1 MSELHAVV
9 ARFPTPVQ
17 AEDAIRAIKDAGIN
31 LADQAVVV
39 KGDEGKL
46 TIAEGK
52 DAGGGKGFAYGALA
66 TGVLGVLAGPIGWAG
81 LLAGGAAGGLV
92 AKFHDAGIPTQ
103 RLEELGERLS
113 IGEAAAVAVART
125 GDEGIVQDT
134 FRNYGGESVTVTLT
148 ESVRTALEAAAPTG
162 GASGEGTPA

>member
-9 ARFPTPVQ
+9 ARFPTPIQ

-39 KGDEGKL
+39 KGDAGI

-52 DAGGGKGFAYGALA
+52 DAGGGKGFVYGALA

-81 LLAGGAAGGLV
+81 LLAGGAAGGLA

-103 RLEELGERLS
+103 RLEELGERLV
-113 IGEAAAVAVART
+113 IGEAAAVAVARS
-125 GDEGIVQDT
+125 GDEGMVQDT
-134 FRNYGGESVTVTLT
+134 FRNYGGDSVTVTLT
-148 ESVRTALEAAAPTG
+148 ESVRTALESAAP
-162 GASGEGTPA
+162 ADS

>member
-9 ARFPTPVQ
+9 ARFPTPIQ

-39 KGDEGKL
+39 KGAEGKL

-52 DAGGGKGFAYGALA
+52 DAGGGKGFVYGALA
-66 TGVLGVLAGPIGWAG
+66 AGVLGVLAGPIGWAG

-103 RLEELGERLS
+103 RLEELGERLVA
-113 IGEAAAVAVART
+113 GEAAAVAVART

-134 FRNYGGESVTVTLT
+134 FRSYGGDSVTVTLT
-148 ESVRTALEAAAPTG
+148 ESVRTALESAPAAD
-162 GASGEGTPA
+162 S

>member
-9 ARFPTPVQ
+9 ARFPTPIQ
-17 AEDAIRAIKDAGIN
+17 AQDAIGAIKDAGIN

-39 KGDEGKL
+39 KDNEGKL

-52 DAGGGKGFAYGALA
+52 DAGGGKGFVYGALA

-81 LLAGGAAGGLV
+81 LLAGGAAGGLA
-92 AKFHDAGIPTQ
+92 AKFHDAGIPTE
-103 RLEELGERLS
+103 RLEELGQRLA

-125 GDEGIVQDT
+125 GDEGLVGDT
-134 FRNYGGESVTVTLT
+134 FRSYGGDAVTVTLT
-148 ESVRTALEAAAPTG
+148 ESVRGALESAAPG
-162 GASGEGTPA
+162 GS